1 MAQSESAQK
10 TEKPTA
16 RRLRNAREEG
26 QIARS
31 REVPAAAI
39 TIAGVLI
46 IFMMGPTW
54 VQRLSHLMAEGFR
67 FDAKALQSPN
77 LLASIFAGQLIDA
90 FVLMTP
96 LFAVTAV
103 VAVLASGI
111 TGGFNFTW
119 NSVLPK
125 ASKFNPLTGLG
136 RIFGTHALV
145 ELLKSLGK
153 FALVGAVLYFQVQRH
168 LQELLN
174 VGNMALQPALAL
186 AGGLISESVLWLSL
200 SLLIVAMIDAP
211 YQRWSFINKLKM
223 SKQEIKDEMKDM
235 EGRPEVKQKI
245 RRRQR
250 EIAMARMMQK
260 VKDADVVITNPEH
273 FAVALSYNPA
283 ADGAPMLLAKGVD
296 FTAQRIREEAK
307 THGVVIFEAPPLAR
321 ALYFTT
327 DLDRSIPEALY
338 HAVAPI
344 IAYVYSLSSFQ
355 SGGQAM
361 PKPHPEVPR
370 NMRFNA
376 DGQPEFPEGTD
387 P

>member
-1 MAQSESAQK
+1 MAESTGAEK

-39 TIAGVLI
+39 TIAGVVVL
-46 IFMMGPTW
+46 FMMGPTW
-54 VQRLSHLMAEGFR
+54 VKRLSGLMSEGFR
-67 FDAKALQSPN
+67 FDTKALQSPN
-77 LLASIFAGQLIDA
+77 LLSSIFAGQLIEA
-90 FVLMTP
+90 FVLMIP
-96 LFAVTAV
+96 LFAVTLV
-103 VAVLASGI
+103 VAVVSSGL

-119 NSVLPK
+119 NGVMPK
-125 ASKFNPLTGLG
+125 LSKFNPLSGLG
-136 RIFGTHALV
+136 RIFGKQALV

-153 FALVGAVLYFQVQRH
+153 FALVGAVLFFQIQHH
-168 LQELLN
+168 LQELLS
-174 VGNMALQPALAL
+174 VGSMGLQPALAL
-186 AGGLISESVLWLSL
+186 SGNLISESVLWLSL

-211 YQRWSFINKLKM
+211 YQRWSFMNRLKM

-235 EGRPEVKQKI
+235 EGRPEIKQQI

-260 VKDADVVITNPEH
+260 VKEADVVITNPEH
-273 FAVALSYNPA
+273 FAVALSYDPSSN
-283 ADGAPMLLAKGVD
+283 GAPVVLAKGVD
-296 FTAQRIREEAK
+296 FSAQRIREEAK
-307 THGVVIFEAPPLAR
+307 THGVQIFEAPPLAR

-338 HAVAPI
+338 QAVAPI

-355 SGGQAM
+355 PGGQPM
-361 PKPHPEVPR
+361 PKPRPDVPK
-370 NMRFNA
+370 NMRFDA
-376 DGQPEFPEGTD
+376 DGKPEFPEGTD
-387 P
+387 A

>member
-1 MAQSESAQK
+1 MAESESSQK

-54 VQRLSHLMAEGFR
+54 VKRLSDLMAEGFR
-67 FDAKALQSPN
+67 FDAKALQSPH
-77 LLASIFAGQLIDA
+77 LMASIFAEQLIQA
-90 FVLMTP
+90 FVLMVP
-96 LFAVTAV
+96 LFAVTLV
-103 VAVLASGI
+103 VAILASGV

-119 NSVLPK
+119 NAVMPK
-125 ASKFNPLTGLG
+125 ASKFNPLSGLG
-136 RIFGTHALV
+136 RIFGPHALV

-153 FALVGAVLYFQVQRH
+153 FTLVGTVLYFQIQRH

-174 VGNMALQPALAL
+174 VGSMGLEPALAI
-186 AGGLISESVLWLSL
+186 AGSLISESVLWLSL
-200 SLLIVAMIDAP
+200 SLLIVAMVDAP

-235 EGRPEVKQKI
+235 EGRPEIKQKI

-273 FAVALSYNPA
+273 FAVALSYDPA
-283 ADGAPMLLAKGVD
+283 ADGAPVVLAKGVD
-296 FTAQRIREEAK
+296 FSAQRIREEAK
-307 THGVVIFEAPPLAR
+307 THGIQIFEAPPLAR
-321 ALYFTT
+321 ALYVTT

-355 SGGQAM
+355 PGGQPM
-361 PKPHPEVPR
+361 PKPRPDVPK
-370 NMRFNA
+370 NMRFDA
-376 DGQPEFPEGTD
+376 EGKPEFPEGTD
-387 P
+387 A

>member
-1 MAQSESAQK
+1 MAESTGAEK

-39 TIAGVLI
+39 TIAGMVVL
-46 IFMMGPTW
+46 FMMGPTW
-54 VQRLSHLMAEGFR
+54 VKRLSGLMSEGFR
-67 FDAKALQSPN
+67 FDTKALQSPN
-77 LLASIFAGQLIDA
+77 LLASIFAGQLIEA
-90 FVLMTP
+90 FVLMIP
-96 LFAVTAV
+96 LFAVTLV
-103 VAVLASGI
+103 VAVVSSGL

-119 NSVLPK
+119 NGVMPK
-125 ASKFNPLTGLG
+125 LSKFNPLSGLG
-136 RIFGTHALV
+136 RIFGKQALV

-153 FALVGAVLYFQVQRH
+153 FALVGAVLFFQIQHH
-168 LQELLN
+168 LQELLS
-174 VGNMALQPALAL
+174 VGSMGLQPALAL
-186 AGGLISESVLWLSL
+186 SGNLISESVLWLSL

-211 YQRWSFINKLKM
+211 YQRWSFMNRLKM

-235 EGRPEVKQKI
+235 EGRPEIKQQI

-260 VKDADVVITNPEH
+260 VKEADVVITNPEH
-273 FAVALSYNPA
+273 FAVALSYDPSSN
-283 ADGAPMLLAKGVD
+283 GAPVVLAKGVD
-296 FTAQRIREEAK
+296 FSAQRIREEAK
-307 THGVVIFEAPPLAR
+307 THGVQIFEAPPLAR

-338 HAVAPI
+338 QAVAPI

-355 SGGQAM
+355 PGGQPM
-361 PKPHPEVPR
+361 PKPRPDVPK
-370 NMRFNA
+370 NMRFDA
-376 DGQPEFPEGTD
+376 DGKPEFPEGTD
-387 P
+387 A

>member
-1 MAQSESAQK
+1 MAESTGAEK

-39 TIAGVLI
+39 TIAGVVVL
-46 IFMMGPTW
+46 FMMGPTW
-54 VQRLSHLMAEGFR
+54 VKRLSGLMSEGFR
-67 FDAKALQSPN
+67 FDTKALQSPN
-77 LLASIFAGQLIDA
+77 LLASIFAGQLIEA
-90 FVLMTP
+90 FVLMIP
-96 LFAVTAV
+96 LFAVTLV
-103 VAVLASGI
+103 VAVVSSGL

-119 NSVLPK
+119 NGVMPK
-125 ASKFNPLTGLG
+125 LSKFNPLSGLG
-136 RIFGTHALV
+136 RIFGKQALV

-153 FALVGAVLYFQVQRH
+153 FALVGAVLFFQIQHH
-168 LQELLN
+168 LQELLS
-174 VGNMALQPALAL
+174 VGSMALQPALAL
-186 AGGLISESVLWLSL
+186 AGNLISESVLWLSL

-211 YQRWSFINKLKM
+211 YQRWSFMNRLKM

-235 EGRPEVKQKI
+235 EGRPEIKQQI

-260 VKDADVVITNPEH
+260 VKEADVVITNPEH
-273 FAVALSYNPA
+273 FAVALSYDPSSN
-283 ADGAPMLLAKGVD
+283 GAPVVLAKGVD
-296 FTAQRIREEAK
+296 FSAQRIREEAK
-307 THGVVIFEAPPLAR
+307 THGVQIFEAPPLAR

-338 HAVAPI
+338 QAVAPI

-355 SGGQAM
+355 PGGQPM
-361 PKPHPEVPR
+361 PKPRPDVPK
-370 NMRFNA
+370 NMRFDA
-376 DGQPEFPEGTD
+376 DGKPEFPEGTD
-387 P
+387 A

>member
-1 MAQSESAQK
+1 MAESTGAEK

-39 TIAGVLI
+39 TIAGVVVL
-46 IFMMGPTW
+46 FMMGPTW
-54 VQRLSHLMAEGFR
+54 VKRLSGLMSEGFR
-67 FDAKALQSPN
+67 FDTKALQSPN
-77 LLASIFAGQLIDA
+77 LLASIFAGQLIEA
-90 FVLMTP
+90 FVLMIP
-96 LFAVTAV
+96 LFAVTLV
-103 VAVLASGI
+103 VAVVSSGL

-119 NSVLPK
+119 NGVMPK
-125 ASKFNPLTGLG
+125 LSKFNPLSGLG
-136 RIFGTHALV
+136 RIFGKQALV

-153 FALVGAVLYFQVQRH
+153 FALVGAVLFFQIQHH
-168 LQELLN
+168 LQELLSL
-174 VGNMALQPALAL
+174 GSMGLQPALAL
-186 AGGLISESVLWLSL
+186 SGNLISESVLWLSL

-211 YQRWSFINKLKM
+211 YQRWSFMNRLKM

-235 EGRPEVKQKI
+235 EGRPEIKQQI

-260 VKDADVVITNPEH
+260 VKEADVVITNPEH
-273 FAVALSYNPA
+273 FAVALSYDPSSN
-283 ADGAPMLLAKGVD
+283 GAPVVLAKGVD
-296 FTAQRIREEAK
+296 FSAQRIREEAK
-307 THGVVIFEAPPLAR
+307 THGVQIFEAPPLAR

-338 HAVAPI
+338 QAVAPI

-355 SGGQAM
+355 PGGQPM
-361 PKPHPEVPR
+361 PKPRPDVPK
-370 NMRFNA
+370 NMRFDA
-376 DGQPEFPEGTD
+376 DGKPEFPEGTD
-387 P
+387 A

>member
-1 MAQSESAQK
+1 MAESTGAEK

-39 TIAGVLI
+39 TIAGVVVL
-46 IFMMGPTW
+46 FMMGPTW
-54 VQRLSHLMAEGFR
+54 VKRLSGLMSEGFR
-67 FDAKALQSPN
+67 FDTKALQSPN
-77 LLASIFAGQLIDA
+77 LLASIFAGQLIEA
-90 FVLMTP
+90 FVLMIP
-96 LFAVTAV
+96 LFAVTLV
-103 VAVLASGI
+103 VAVVSSGL

-119 NSVLPK
+119 NGVMPK
-125 ASKFNPLTGLG
+125 LSKFNPLSGLG
-136 RIFGTHALV
+136 RIFGKQALV

-153 FALVGAVLYFQVQRH
+153 FALVGAVLFFQIQHH
-168 LQELLN
+168 LQELLS
-174 VGNMALQPALAL
+174 VGSMGLQPALAL
-186 AGGLISESVLWLSL
+186 SGNLISESVLWLSL

-211 YQRWSFINKLKM
+211 YQRWSFMNRLKM

-235 EGRPEVKQKI
+235 EGRPEIKQQI

-260 VKDADVVITNPEH
+260 VKEADVVITNPEH
-273 FAVALSYNPA
+273 FAVALSYDPSSN
-283 ADGAPMLLAKGVD
+283 GAPVVLAKGVD
-296 FTAQRIREEAK
+296 FSAQRIREEAK
-307 THGVVIFEAPPLAR
+307 THGVQIFEAPPLAR

-338 HAVAPI
+338 QAVAPI

-355 SGGQAM
+355 PGGQPM
-361 PKPHPEVPR
+361 PKPRPDVPK
-370 NMRFNA
+370 NMRFDA
-376 DGQPEFPEGTD
+376 DGKPEFPEGTD
-387 P
+387 A

>member
-1 MAQSESAQK
+1 MAESPGAEK

-39 TIAGVLI
+39 TIAGVVVL
-46 IFMMGPTW
+46 FMMGPTW
-54 VQRLSHLMAEGFR
+54 VKHLSSMMAEGFR
-67 FDAKALQSPN
+67 FDSKALQSPN
-77 LLASIFAGQLIDA
+77 LLAPIFAGQLMEA
-90 FVLMTP
+90 FVLMIP
-96 LFAVTAV
+96 LFAVTLV
-103 VAVLASGI
+103 VAVVSSGI

-119 NSVLPK
+119 NGVMPK
-125 ASKFNPLTGLG
+125 FSKFNPLSGLS
-136 RIFGTHALV
+136 RILGTQALV

-153 FALVGAVLYFQVQRH
+153 FALIGAVLFFQIQHH
-168 LQELLN
+168 LQELLS
-174 VGNMALQPALAL
+174 VGSMGLQPALAL
-186 AGGLISESVLWLSL
+186 AGNLISESVLWLSL

-211 YQRWSFINKLKM
+211 YQRWSFMNRLKM

-235 EGRPEVKQKI
+235 EGRPEIKQQI

-260 VKDADVVITNPEH
+260 VKEADVVITNPEH
-273 FAVALSYNPA
+273 FAVALSYDPSSN
-283 ADGAPMLLAKGVD
+283 GAPVVLAKGVD
-296 FTAQRIREEAK
+296 FSAQRIREEAK
-307 THGVVIFEAPPLAR
+307 THGVQIFEAPPLAR

-338 HAVAPI
+338 QAVAPI

-355 SGGQAM
+355 PGGQPM
-361 PKPHPEVPR
+361 PKPRPDVPK
-370 NMRFNA
+370 NMRFDA
-376 DGQPEFPEGTD
+376 DGKPEFPEGTD
-387 P
+387 A